1 MKMKYHYAEE
11 KLYQAVHCLVTGI
24 GMLNQRLAGA
34 AHYLTRLNPEHF
46 PDLVTSRKLQGIV
59 EDLTVYEPG
68 LGDEGKI
75 DATTKRLS
83 DYDMDRIANRILE
96 LYEHIKDVNR
106 AADEHQ
112 DHRSRSSR
120 RGC

>member
-1 MKMKYHYAEE
+1 MKYHYAEE

-46 PDLVTSRKLQGIV
+46 PDLATSRKLQGIV

-83 DYDMDRIANRILE
+83 DYDLDRIANRTLE
-96 LYEHIKDVNR
+96 LYERIKDVNR

-112 DHRSRSSR
+112 DHRSR
-120 RGC
+120 G